1 MLLMNVVVRNA
12 QLISVIHVFSRVCT
26 SSLSAFFNS
35 KIAAAMGCLSKCRQ
49 FIRFILGLND
59 DNSFEYQLFI
69 V

>member
-1 MLLMNVVVRNA
+1 MNVVVRNV
-12 QLISVIHVFSRVCT
+12 QLVSVIRIFSRVCT
-26 SSLSAFFNS
+26 SSLAAFFNS
-35 KIAAAMGCLSKCRQ
+35 KFAAAKGCLSKCKP